1 MAENVQETRVGRS
14 KELERMEEKIFFS
27 YSDCVVLCNGS
38 FPKHQIPLSILKQ
51 ARTIICCD
59 GAIRNLLSFGLEPTM
74 IVGDLDSIDPS
85 LRDTYKDRV
94 YHNPDQET
102 NDLTKSVQ
110 WAVANGHRDI
120 TILGATGLREDHT
133 LGNIS
138 LLGEYISLLD
148 SVRMVTDTGI
158 LCAISKTTRFCSCKG
173 QQVSIFS
180 LHPETIVASKNLK
193 YPLPQHLR
201 AWWCGTLNE
210 SLSDNFT
217 ITTDGIVIVY
227 QKYV

>member
-1 MAENVQETRVGRS
+1 MMENS
-14 KELERMEEKIFFS
+14 SFFT
-27 YSDCVVLCNGS
+27 YSDCVVLCNGA
-38 FPKHQIPLSILKQ
+38 FPEHPIPLSMLKQ

-59 GAIRNLLSFGLEPTM
+59 GAIMNLLAFGMEPTM
-74 IVGDLDSIDPS
+74 IVGDLDSINFAM
-85 LRDTYKDRV
+85 REKYADRV
-94 YHNPDQET
+94 FHNPDQET

-110 WAVANGHRDI
+110 WAVANGYRDI

-158 LCAISKTTRFCSCKG
+158 LCAISKTTRFRSCKG

-180 LHPETIVASKNLK
+180 LHPETIVASENLK
-193 YPLPQHLR
+193 YPLPQHLKS
-201 AWWCGTLNE
+201 WWCGTLNE